1 MCVCARFNDNDN
13 NKVIGI
19 LKNISHGTS
28 LVARWLRIHLPIQ
41 ETWIRALVWE
51 NPTCCGATKPVRD
64 NY

>member
-1 MCVCARFNDNDN
+1 MCARFNDNDN

-41 ETWIRALVWE
+41 ETWVGSLARE
-51 NPTCCGATKPVRD
+51 DPTYHGTTKPMCHD
-64 NY
+64 Y